1 MNGQWL
7 VPMSIFLWR
16 NLKFHHRFW
25 VYLAFNTYFSRPNK
39 TVNSSIMDFKQIQ
52 ELIKMINKSN
62 IGEVSVEEKG
72 FKLTIKQKEEPVQHV
87 IAAQAQPQAISTMA
101 TLQTPAIQQAATPVA
116 APEKPAK
123 AAEAPAGNTVT
134 IKSPMIGTFY
144 RSPSPD
150 KPVFVNVGDDIE
162 PGKVVC
168 IIEAMKLFN
177 EIESEVKGKIVKVL
191 VEDAS
196 PVEYDQPLFLVEPA

>member
-1 MNGQWL
+1 
-7 VPMSIFLWR
+7 
-16 NLKFHHRFW
+16 
-25 VYLAFNTYFSRPNK
+25 
-39 TVNSSIMDFKQIQ
+39 MDFKQIQ

-62 IGEVSVEEKG
+62 IGEVSIEEKG
-72 FKLTIKQKEEPVQHV
+72 FKLTIKQKEEPVQQV
-87 IAAQAQPQAISTMA
+87 IAAPIQAQPMA
-101 TLQTPAIQQAATPVA
+101 AMPAAPVA
-116 APEKPAK
+116 APQSQPAAAAEKPSK
-123 AAEAPAGNTVT
+123 TTDTTPSNTIT

-150 KPVFVNVGDDIE
+150 KPSFINIGDEIT

-177 EIESEVKGKIVKVL
+177 EIESEVSGKIIKLL

-196 PVEYDQPLFLVEPA
+196 PVEYDQPLFLVEP